1 MHSARTRRRS
11 PTSRTA
17 SPPAT
22 RSICAWKSRRA
33 IQEDL
38 NLPQLTAS
46 FVEVTA
52 ENRFDALTQGEAD
65 LLCEATTATLS
76 RREKMDFSIYTFVS
90 GASLVIQ
97 PGGPTS
103 VETLGGRKIGVL
115 GGTTTQEALVGT
127 LRDAAI
133 DAEVVVVK
141 THDEGFDL
149 LKKGNISAYF
159 GDRTI
164 LEDRLRSTPDF
175 SDLLLADNYLTIEP
189 YALAMPI
196 DHDFRLAVD
205 RALSHLFR
213 TGGDGQG
220 VPQIVRRKG
229 EAFGPDQDAVAR
241 LRPARLD
248 DCCKFPRARS
258 RLAPA
263 PGASSVWIEARMLQ
277 IRFADRIF
285 VAEPAST
292 SAENALRDGAG
303 MQSDDPIIRPVREA
317 DYAQWLPLWRGYQE
331 FYRARIPD
339 EATRAAWQRF
349 FEEREPVYC
358 LVAERDG
365 KLVGLAHYL
374 FHRSTWLVG
383 PACYLNDLFVDPS
396 GRRSGVARK
405 LIEAVYDAA
414 DKAGAAQGLLAD
426 P

>member
-1 MHSARTRRRS
+1 MVGTAGVKWLPVLGAVLGASMLAIVASMPAAAQSADTIARIKETKEIRLAFRKDAAPFS
-11 PTSRTA
+11 YEQDGKPTGYSVNLCLEVAAR
-17 SPPAT
+17 
-22 RSICAWKSRRA
+22 

-164 LEDRLRSTPDF
+164 LEDRLRSTPEF
-175 SDLLLADNYLTIEP
+175 SDRLLADNYLTIEP

-213 TGGDGQG
+213 TGGM
-220 VPQIVRRKG
+220 VKVFRKSFDEKAKPSDLIKMLSRVSG
-229 EAFGPDQDAVAR
+229 LPD
-241 LRPARLD
+241 
-248 DCCKFPRARS
+248 
-258 RLAPA
+258 
-263 PGASSVWIEARMLQ
+263 
-277 IRFADRIF
+277 
-285 VAEPAST
+285 
-292 SAENALRDGAG
+292 
-303 MQSDDPIIRPVREA
+303 
-317 DYAQWLPLWRGYQE
+317 
-331 FYRARIPD
+331 
-339 EATRAAWQRF
+339 
-349 FEEREPVYC
+349 
-358 LVAERDG
+358 
-365 KLVGLAHYL
+365 
-374 FHRSTWLVG
+374 
-383 PACYLNDLFVDPS
+383 
-396 GRRSGVARK
+396 
-405 LIEAVYDAA
+405 
-414 DKAGAAQGLLAD
+414 
-426 P
+426 